1 MKYKFGTVFL
11 GLGFIKELLKE
22 FNLPNI
28 PVATDDIIGHVWGKN
43 DTGVPYDDGHLYK
56 GGLYIKDLGIYR
68 YMGIDY
74 YQNTDTPYRK
84 FIKIADY
91 YYNKPI
97 LNLTNNMSITRSY
110 YSNDMHEYLGNY
122 LRFLRDYKH
131 INLMS
136 LYNCFSNTTIAI
148 NSSDNRYNYFAVPVK
163 FNQVYT
169 IGIDSRV
176 PIQVYCTLWKKGA
189 IKSNL
194 VSALESS
201 TRTEIINCNIESP
214 LIYTLLKDFDA
225 QNYLDYLDCV
235 KLIIRVPKTNNS
247 SIAVLEGDYSF
258 DTKLNLNLTT
268 EAIFGEKEDLYHLK
282 TYPTDLSLF
291 VNDEQQHPF
300 ADRLIEYLLDY
311 AVTNGDLLDDN
322 IKRVQEYLLYLR
334 NATPK
339 LLYGVWD
346 ESMND
351 TIYDIAKNSTINKYG
366 NAIVKYIKQ
375 KTDLITSEGNSEGA
389 IYDVDLID
397 IKKDLLMY
405 MDKDVEELFL
415 ATGLADEYTR

>member
-11 GLGFIKELLKE
+11 GLGFIKELLNE

-43 DTGVPYDDGHLYK
+43 DSGVPYDDGHLYK

-74 YQNTDTPYRK
+74 NPNTDMPYRK
-84 FIKIADY
+84 FIKVADY

-148 NSSDNRYNYFAVPVK
+148 NSSDDRYNYFAVPVK

-176 PIQVYCTLWKKGA
+176 PIQIYCTLWKKGA

-194 VSALESS
+194 VNALESS

-258 DTKLNLNLTT
+258 DTKLNLKLTT
-268 EAIFGEKEDLYHLK
+268 EAIFSEKEDLYHLK

-300 ADRLIEYLLDY
+300 ADRLMEYLLDY
-311 AVTNGDLLDDN
+311 AVTNEDLLDDN

-351 TIYDIAKNSTINKYG
+351 TIYDIANNSTINKYG

-375 KTDLITSEGNSEGA
+375 KTDFITSEGNSEGT

-415 ATGLADEYTR
+415 ATGQDDRYTR